1 MTDPLLMMRTF
12 FRGECGAAIF
22 WVRQRWKSCN
32 PSFLFPFFFNGPSLF
47 LADVRPGN
55 LVQGSES
62 FSLEFTLCFKVMQ
75 SFGLSLENILPKKAT
90 LDIPF
95 STKKAKR
102 QNIMDSLPFNVC
114 KALSS

>member
-32 PSFLFPFFFNGPSLF
+32 PSFLFPFFLNGPSLF

-95 STKKAKR
+95 STKKSKKTEYYGFLA
-102 QNIMDSLPFNVC
+102 F
-114 KALSS
+114 